1 MLCWNRKILCLLLL
15 FLLALLGLCCKQQIK
30 TLRKKPPIKIH
41 RRIKVSLDS
50 HSKEP
55 VRILLL
61 GSDSRTESIA
71 GRSDAIILV
80 QINPS
85 TQSATLVSFPR
96 DSRVYIPGR
105 GYGKINSAM
114 AFGGPVLTV
123 RTVENYSGLQIHYY
137 MVTTFN
143 GFMRMI
149 QSLGGVQ
156 ITLNKPLYDR
166 WAGANLPAGP
176 QRLDPGQALA
186 YCRARHIPGGDLGRA
201 AHQQHLLVAI
211 FEQESHKNSP
221 FDLLNWL
228 PIVISNCETNLSNK
242 EMFQLAR
249 LVVSVKRENIETIVL
264 PGRTGSAGG
273 ASYVFLDQ
281 SVAGRVFQ
289 KLKNSQ

>member
-1 MLCWNRKILCLLLL
+1 MPCWNRKILCLLLL
-15 FLLALLGLCCKQQIK
+15 FLLVLSGLCCERIK
-30 TLRKKPPIKIH
+30 TARKKPTIKIQ
-41 RRIKVSLDS
+41 RRIEVSLDS
-50 HSKEP
+50 YSKEP

-61 GSDSRTESIA
+61 GSDSRTESIV

-85 TQSATLVSFPR
+85 TQSTTLISFPR

-114 AFGGPVLTV
+114 AFGGPELTV
-123 RTVENYSGLQIHYY
+123 RAVENYSGLQIHYY

-156 ITLNKPLYDR
+156 ITLDKPLYDR

-211 FEQESHKNSP
+211 FEQERHKNSP

-228 PIVISNCETNLSNK
+228 PIVTSNCETNLSNK

-264 PGRTGSAGG
+264 PGRTGSVGR

-281 SVAGRVFQ
+281 GVAGRIFQ
-289 KLKNSQ
+289 KLKSGQ